1 MFDDFTKLK
10 TSLKWQFQLYL
21 SIWKKPDC
29 TTIYSLVQLFFTR
42 WKAQNPPRLWK
53 CFTVYWMLILDQK
66 AVDCKLRTRL
76 DILQPYHITLQR
88 IRLSHDIK
96 KFDQGNIHEPMYF
109 TKQYF
114 WSSLANLISFSITHQ
129 YIYICI

>member
-1 MFDDFTKLK
+1 MTVLIVFV
-10 TSLKWQFQLYL
+10 
-21 SIWKKPDC
+21 WKYMK
-29 TTIYSLVQLFFTR
+29 IYMNIYEKSQIVPRSLVQLFFTR

-129 YIYICI
+129 YIYVYIYS